1 MPHIVSDE
9 QLIKLGKAGDK
20 EAVSQ
25 LYERYVDRI
34 YRYVAYRV
42 PVEDAEDIAA
52 EVFMKMVEG
61 LPNFEYTGAPFEAWL
76 YRIASARI
84 ADFHRDRARKPTDEM
99 DEGLSDGKPQPEEIL
114 LDAQEKHDV
123 RSALKQLDED
133 DQEILILRFV
143 ERKSHKEVAE
153 ILGKNEAAVRTAQH
167 RALKKLAKLLGK
179 ENKAPHYLR
188 GKIEPDIKQS

>member
-1 MPHIVSDE
+1 MPHLVSDE

-34 YRYVAYRV
+34 YRYVGYRV
-42 PVEDAEDIAA
+42 PIEDAEDITA

-61 LPNFEYTGAPFEAWL
+61 LPNFEYTGAPFESWL

-84 ADFHRDRARKPTDEM
+84 ADFHRDRARKPQDEM
-99 DEGLSDGKPQPEEIL
+99 DESLSDGKAQPEEVL

-123 RSALKQLDED
+123 RSALMQLAKE
-133 DQEILILRFV
+133 DQEILLLRFV

-153 ILGKNEAAVRTAQH
+153 ILGKNEAAIRTAQH

-188 GKIEPDIKQS
+188 GKSEPDVK